1 MNEIQYNRGASTY
14 SAVLLIGLGVAVGS
28 CNFLRDTTH
37 IENSKPVLTSLYAAD
52 LNTLT
57 YNSYTSLLTGEY
69 AAPRKFEE
77 VVETFY
83 ARLLTN
89 QEPLGAVFE
98 KVLNENI
105 WDLYES

>member
-1 MNEIQYNRGASTY
+1 MNEIQYNRGAGTY
-14 SAVLLIGLGVAVGS
+14 SAVLLVGLGVAVGS
-28 CNFLRDTTH
+28 FNFLRATNKEH
-37 IENSKPVLTSLYAAD
+37 IKPVLPSLYAAD

-57 YNSYTSLLTGEY
+57 YNSYTNLLTGEY
-69 AAPRKFEE
+69 AAPRKLEE
-77 VVETFY
+77 VIETFY

-105 WDLYES
+105 WNLYES

>member
-1 MNEIQYNRGASTY
+1 MNEIQYNRGAGTY
-14 SAVLLIGLGVAVGS
+14 SAVLWVGLGVAVGS
-28 CNFLRDTTH
+28 FNFLGDSYK
-37 IENSKPVLTSLYAAD
+37 ENIKPVLPSLYASN

-57 YNSYTSLLTGEY
+57 YNSYTNLLTGEY
-69 AAPRKFEE
+69 ATPRKFEE
-77 VVETFY
+77 AIETFY